1 MRRAGPASIALL
13 MAMAAEARA
22 GVIDRVVAAAG
33 RQVVTLS
40 AVRRSLRM
48 QAVFDVREYADTP
61 SERRG
66 AADRL
71 IDQAMVY
78 REISLSRYTGAT
90 MAEAD
95 ALLAAFMKER
105 GMTSEQLAAALERYG
120 FNEDD
125 FRQEILWRVT
135 VQRFVDFRFMP
146 GVQVSDGE
154 VQAYYDREFVP
165 GLRSTDL
172 NTAAPRLEEV
182 RERIAQVITTRKTN
196 AAMEQW
202 LKQAR
207 ETLKV
212 RFFEEAFR

>member
-1 MRRAGPASIALL
+1 MRRLGPASIALL
-13 MAMAAEARA
+13 TVLAAEMRA
-22 GVIDRVVAAAG
+22 EVIDRVVAAAG

-48 QAVFDVREYADTP
+48 QAVFDLREYVDTP

-71 IDQAMVY
+71 IDQAMVS
-78 REISLSRYTGAT
+78 REISLSRYAGAT

-105 GMTSEQLAAALERYG
+105 GLTSGQLTAALERYG

-125 FRQEILWRVT
+125 LRQEILWRVT

-154 VQAYYDREFVP
+154 VQAYYDNEFVP
-165 GLRSTDL
+165 GLKTP
-172 NTAAPRLEEV
+172 APRLEEV
-182 RERIAQVITTRKTN
+182 RDRITQVITTRKTN

-212 RFFEEAFR
+212 RFVEEAFR